1 MLNMEPLADIT
12 ATLLFDFLE
21 VSRPRRRRSG
31 GRASVTDRVSV
42 QVCGHA
48 LMKQYQGQFWK
59 LILLLKD
66 EYFPRIEAVTS
77 SGQMGSVIRLKQFL
91 EVCYAA

>member
-1 MLNMEPLADIT
+1 MEPPLADIT
-12 ATLLFDFLE
+12 ATLFDFLE
-21 VSRPRRRRSG
+21 V
-31 GRASVTDRVSV
+31 
-42 QVCGHA
+42 CGNA

-59 LILLLKD
+59 LILLLKE

-91 EVCYAA
+91 EMSLQNRQISPPKGQLSSMFWRS